1 MNTLLQ
7 STHSRPAE
15 ARFEQIKARQ
25 QATWSSGDYA
35 VIGTT
40 LQIVGEN
47 LAEAA
52 DLRAGESVLDVA
64 TGNGNAALA
73 AARRFARVT
82 AVDYV
87 PALLRRAGQ
96 RAEAEGLVLELSEAD
111 AEALPFADAAFDVAT
126 SVFGVMF
133 APDQVRAAREIAR
146 VVRPGGRVALA
157 SWTPEGFIGRVLRV
171 IARHVP
177 PPAGLAP
184 ATAWGD
190 EEQVRRLFDG
200 LAGGMRFARR
210 QFHFRYRSP
219 QHWIEFFR
227 QYYGP
232 MLKAYAALDPAGQD
246 ELTGELGALL
256 QEMNLAGPG
265 SLHIP
270 GEYLEVLI
278 ARP

>member
-7 STHSRPAE
+7 SAGTRPADE
-15 ARFEQIKARQ
+15 GFAGIKARQ

-35 VIGTT
+35 AIGTT

-52 DLRAGESVLDVA
+52 ELRAGERVLDVA

-96 RAEAEGLVLELSEAD
+96 RAEADGMALDLREAD
-111 AEALPFADAAFDVAT
+111 AEALPFADGSFDVAT

-133 APDQVRAAREIAR
+133 APDQVRAAREIVR

-157 SWTPEGFIGRVLRV
+157 SWTPDGFIGRVLRV
-171 IARHVP
+171 IARYVP

-184 ATAWGD
+184 PTAWG
-190 EEQVRRLFDG
+190 EEQPLRRLFDG
-200 LAGGMRFARR
+200 MAGGMRFARR
-210 QFHFRYRSP
+210 EFHFRYHSP

-232 MLKAYAALDPAGQD
+232 MLKAYAALDPAGQE
-246 ELTGELGALL
+246 ELTGELVALL
-256 QEMNLAGPG
+256 QGLNRAGPG

-278 ARP
+278 DRP